1 VKKTTRDQNGLV
13 SILTFLDLQDQR
25 KRINEKM
32 QFNQDQAR
40 ALWSHQIAGL
50 QQQMMAAQAQAQPQ
64 ASNFAPQGVAFGAAQ
79 GLPFI
84 NPLLAQV
91 QIQQQL
97 QLQQLQ
103 RLLEAQKLFNSPRS
117 HHHSRSGH
125 GTPNQN
131 SKNNRKQFKNRQNNA
146 NSHSNNASTGNS
158 AGSAPEEEKAQPFKR
173 IVAINLPAKYQSVD
187 ALTSVFHPYGDVNIV
202 RVLKPGKN
210 IPADIK
216 QWIRLIP
223 DLGRAAC
230 AVIDFETARAAK
242 FAVHVFRQRE
252 NEMGFRCALL
262 KPGVDEKLYSE
273 RETSVST
280 TKMDLNMSSS
290 LDTSD
295 SGVTSEDATSGDS
308 VRSSSASERS
318 TSSETEILSDSD
330 GEHNLKLSKFS
341 KIQFSNV
348 QIAPKPV
355 SSPLPIQPVA
365 KKAAP
370 VSAPEPKIY
379 SREFLTNFSKINTR
393 PSGLPDLGY
402 ITLAEKLESEA
413 IRQPRGPRAGTKG
426 FKLRIQLT
434 NTATTTSSNTT

>member
-1 VKKTTRDQNGLV
+1 LKSTKKIYSRIVGEKRLCNKKESSEEEEKERDQNGLV
-13 SILTFLDLQDQR
+13 SILTFLDLQHKR
-25 KRINEKM
+25 KRSNEKM
-32 QFNQDQAR
+32 QFNQDQAQ

-64 ASNFAPQGVAFGAAQ
+64 TANFAPQGVAFGAAQ
-79 GLPFI
+79 ALPFI

-117 HHHSRSGH
+117 QNHSRSGH
-125 GTPNQN
+125 GTPNHGQ
-131 SKNNRKQFKNRQNNA
+131 KNNRKQFKNRQNN
-146 NSHSNNASTGNS
+146 SNNNNATSGNS
-158 AGSAPEEEKAQPFKR
+158 ASNAPEEEKAQPFKR

-280 TKMDLNMSSS
+280 PKMELAMSSS

-330 GEHNLKLSKFS
+330 GEQNLKLSKF
-341 KIQFSNV
+341 QFSNV

-355 SSPLPIQPVA
+355 SSPLPKIIQPVA
-365 KKAAP
+365 KK
-370 VSAPEPKIY
+370 
-379 SREFLTNFSKINTR
+379 
-393 PSGLPDLGY
+393 SG
-402 ITLAEKLESEA
+402 AHF
-413 IRQPRGPRAGTKG
+413 GP
-426 FKLRIQLT
+426 
-434 NTATTTSSNTT
+434 

>member
-1 VKKTTRDQNGLV
+1 
-13 SILTFLDLQDQR
+13 
-25 KRINEKM
+25 M
-32 QFNQDQAR
+32 QFNQDQAQ

-50 QQQMMAAQAQAQPQ
+50 QQHMMAAQAQAQPQ
-64 ASNFAPQGVAFGAAQ
+64 TANFAPQGVSFGAAQ

-117 HHHSRSGH
+117 QQHSRSGH
-125 GTPNQN
+125 GTPNHNQ
-131 SKNNRKQFKNRQNNA
+131 KNNRKQFKNRQNNA
-146 NSHSNNASTGNS
+146 VNNAASGNS
-158 AGSAPEEEKAQPFKR
+158 ASNAPEEEKAQPFKR
-173 IVAINLPAKYQSVD
+173 IVAINLPAKYQSVE

-273 RETSVST
+273 RETSAST

-330 GEHNLKLSKFS
+330 GEHNLKLSKFN
-341 KIQFSNV
+341 KIQLSNV
-348 QIAPKPV
+348 QISPKTV
-355 SSPLPIQPVA
+355 SVPTPLPIKPVA
-365 KKAAP
+365 KQVA
-370 VSAPEPKIY
+370 VSVSEPKIY
-379 SREFLTNFSKINTR
+379 SRDFLTNFSKINTR

>member
-1 VKKTTRDQNGLV
+1 
-13 SILTFLDLQDQR
+13 
-25 KRINEKM
+25 M
-32 QFNQDQAR
+32 QFNQDQAQ

-64 ASNFAPQGVAFGAAQ
+64 SANFAPQGVPFGGAQ

-117 HHHSRSGH
+117 QHHSRSGH
-125 GTPNQN
+125 GTPNHN
-131 SKNNRKQFKNRQNNA
+131 SKNNRKQFKNRQNN
-146 NSHSNNASTGNS
+146 NSSSHNNNASSGNS
-158 AGSAPEEEKAQPFKR
+158 ASNAPEEEKAQPFKR

-187 ALTSVFHPYGDVNIV
+187 ALTSVFHPYGDVNVV

-273 RETSVST
+273 RETAVST
-280 TKMDLNMSSS
+280 PKMDLNMSSS

-348 QIAPKPV
+348 QISPKPV
-355 SSPLPIQPVA
+355 STPIQIQPVA
-365 KKAAP
+365 KKP
-370 VSAPEPKIY
+370 TISAPEPKIY
-379 SREFLTNFSKINTR
+379 NREFLTSFSKINTR

-426 FKLRIQLT
+426 FKLKRTVKMTFPKIQ
-434 NTATTTSSNTT
+434 SS

>member
-1 VKKTTRDQNGLV
+1 
-13 SILTFLDLQDQR
+13 
-25 KRINEKM
+25 M
-32 QFNQDQAR
+32 QFNQDQAQ

-64 ASNFAPQGVAFGAAQ
+64 APSFAQQAFGSAQ
-79 GLPFI
+79 ALPFI
-84 NPLLAQV
+84 NPLIAQV

-125 GTPNQN
+125 GTPNN
-131 SKNNRKQFKNRQNNA
+131 LPKNQRKQFKARQQNTSNNHNNA
-146 NSHSNNASTGNS
+146 TSGNNGASN
-158 AGSAPEEEKAQPFKR
+158 APEEEKAQPFKR
-173 IVAINLPAKYQSVD
+173 IVAINLPAKYQNVE

-223 DLGRAAC
+223 DLGRTAC

-273 RETSVST
+273 RETVHT
-280 TKMDLNMSSS
+280 TKLDLNLSSS

-295 SGVTSEDATSGDS
+295 SGVTSEDAHSGDS

-318 TSSETEILSDSD
+318 ASSEPEILSDSD
-330 GEHNLKLSKFS
+330 GEHNLKTLNFSKF
-341 KIQFSNV
+341 
-348 QIAPKPV
+348 
-355 SSPLPIQPVA
+355 
-365 KKAAP
+365 
-370 VSAPEPKIY
+370 VSAPAKTISPAREALPISPVVKKVVSAVEPKISSEPKVY
-379 SREFLTNFSKINTR
+379 DREFLSKFSKINTR
-393 PSGLPDLGY
+393 PAGLPDLDY

-426 FKLRIQLT
+426 FKLRIQL
-434 NTATTTSSNTT
+434 NTGTLASNNT